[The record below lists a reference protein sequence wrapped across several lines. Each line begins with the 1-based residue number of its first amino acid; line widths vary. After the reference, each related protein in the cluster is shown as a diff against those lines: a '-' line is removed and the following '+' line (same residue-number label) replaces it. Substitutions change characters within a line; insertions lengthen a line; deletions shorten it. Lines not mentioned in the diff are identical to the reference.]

1 MTTLDQASAEAVE
14 SVATGRRARHRRRT
28 VVIAVLAL
36 LVVTAWCATLMLG
49 QTVHGP
55 GEVLGVILGTEQ
67 SGAAFIVGELR
78 LPRATLALVVGL
90 SFGLAGCTFQTL
102 LRNPLASPDIIG
114 ITTGASAA
122 ASVAIISFGLGGL
135 SVSVTAVGAGIG
147 VALSVYLLAYRRG
160 QAAGT
165 RLILIGVGVS
175 AMMSSIIGW
184 QLERASNVQIVET
197 MRWLTGSLNGAH
209 WHDVRL
215 VLAALLVFGGLILWQ
230 TKELQ
235 VSTLG
240 DDAASALGVR
250 VERVRVLV
258 VVTAVALIC
267 FATAAAGPIVFLAFL
282 SGPIAARLVGPRG
295 SLLVPA
301 ALVGALLVLVGDFV
315 GQFLVGPRLP
325 VGVITGILGAPYLL
339 YLIIRT
345 NRTGGAL

>member
-1 MTTLDQASAEAVE
+1 MTTLDQASTEAIE
-14 SVATGRRARHRRRT
+14 RVATGRRARHRRRT
-28 VVIAVLAL
+28 VVITVLAL
-36 LVVTAWCATLMLG
+36 LVVAAWCATLMIG

-147 VALSVYLLAYRRG
+147 VALTVYLLAYRRG

-165 RLILIGVGVS
+165 RLILIGVGVA

-215 VLAALLVFGGLILWQ
+215 VLTALLVFGGLILWQ

-258 VVTAVALIC
+258 IVTAVALIC

-315 GQFLVGPRLP
+315 GQFLVGTRLP

>member
-1 MTTLDQASAEAVE
+1 MTALDHAPDEAVE
-14 SVATGRRARHRRRT
+14 RVAAGRRARHHRRT
-28 VVIAVLAL
+28 TVIVVLAL
-36 LVVTAWCATLMLG
+36 LVAAAWCATLMLG
-49 QTVHGP
+49 QTVHSP
-55 GEVLGVILGTEQ
+55 AEVIAVILGTEQ
-67 SGAAFIVGELR
+67 SGASFIVGELR
-78 LPRATLALVVGL
+78 LPRASLALVVGL

-122 ASVAIISFGLGGL
+122 ASVAIVSFGLGGL
-135 SVSVTAVGAGIG
+135 SVSVAAVGAGIT
-147 VALSVYLLAYRRG
+147 VAFTVYLLAYRRG
-160 QAAGT
+160 QSAGT
-165 RLILIGVGVS
+165 RLILIGIGVS
-175 AMMSSIIGW
+175 SMMSSVIGW
-184 QLERASNVQIVET
+184 QLERASNVQVVEA

-209 WHDVRL
+209 WYDVRL
-215 VLAALLVFGGLILWQ
+215 VLVALVVFGGVILRQ
-230 TKELQ
+230 TKELE

-250 VERVRVLV
+250 VERLRVLV
-258 VVTAVALIC
+258 VVAAVALIC
-267 FATAAAGPIVFLAFL
+267 FATAAAGPVVFLAFL
-282 SGPIAARLVGPRG
+282 SGPIAARIVGPRG

-315 GQFLVGPRLP
+315 GQFLVGTRLP